1 MYSVQSGPKGRLLYG
16 FLSYENIR
24 YRGSFKP
31 KCGKCLFFSV
41 GSFVRSFTSP
51 FLRFCFS
58 SHLFYLSVLLYSL
71 DSSSSISQF
80 VIQSITTKHGR
91 GLLWT
96 RTKKPSLS
104 QSLSQCYG
112 RFSCLHENNNRPNRR
127 RRAGKHKKEWKIWE
141 RKSIKSKSYEK
152 FIKS

>member
-1 MYSVQSGPKGRLLYG
+1 MYSVHSGPKGRLLYG

-24 YRGSFKP
+24 YSGSFKP
-31 KCGKCLFFSV
+31 KCGKCLFV
-41 GSFVRSFTSP
+41 HSFIHIA

-58 SHLFYLSVLLYSL
+58 SHLFYLSVLLHSL

-96 RTKKPSLS
+96 RTKKQSLS

-112 RFSCLHENNNRPNRR
+112 RFLCLHENNNRPNRR
-127 RRAGKHKKEWKIWE
+127 RRAGKNEK
-141 RKSIKSKSYEK
+141 YEK
-152 FIKS
+152 KT

>member
-1 MYSVQSGPKGRLLYG
+1 MCECVCAACLVCLLAQQAKGVLVKCTFWFSSVWQVFVMYSVQSGPKGRLLYG

-58 SHLFYLSVLLYSL
+58 NHLFYLSVLLYSL

-96 RTKKPSLS
+96 RTKKKTIA
-104 QSLSQCYG
+104 QSVTESMLWT
-112 RFSCLHENNNRPNRR
+112 FFMF
-127 RRAGKHKKEWKIWE
+127 A
-141 RKSIKSKSYEK
+141 
-152 FIKS
+152 